1 LSGRS
6 AALDSRDDRV
16 VLLGSNPLR
25 ASAARTEEH
34 SGLLG
39 APRAGSMA
47 SNPNPLQQAAAAGA
61 PSIAVAYHPHHQ
73 MSQRTQMLGARVAQ
87 VKAQRLT
94 CFELLSSK
102 GLGTL
107 FSLPFLGLT
116 GLISIPAAT
125 SCAIFRFGK
134 LDCVISEPGLT
145 WVAPFYERVQ
155 MVRRGGL
162 ERALSSY
169 LSCAHT
175 SLSRPPASPLASS
188 PTYLSARSI
197 ALAAQ
202 FTGTQTHKMNELNL
216 VDAVGN
222 PILVRALLEFSV
234 EDPAALFI
242 ATNASLSVLFNQA
255 EQVVREACTRFPLL
269 GEKGADIRSL
279 THELGAQML
288 TELQPDASVFG
299 VQVQRLVIVE
309 ARYSPNIA
317 SQMLMK
323 QQAMALIGARKEIV
337 QGALH
342 VVRDTLTQFPDLGDA
357 AKERLIGNLLIT
369 LTAQQQS
376 SGGLEKERR

>member
-1 LSGRS
+1 ML
-6 AALDSRDDRV
+6 V
-16 VLLGSNPLR
+16 LGSNPLR

-47 SNPNPLQQAAAAGA
+47 TNPNPLQAAAAVAAAAGAVGA

-155 MVRRGGL
+155 MVRCGGRKCACVRPRNPL
-162 ERALSSY
+162 LRRREPASS
-169 LSCAHT
+169 LPLART
-175 SLSRPPASPLASS
+175 SLLAPARLPACQLARLPFPPARSPARPPARPFSPRRSS
-188 PTYLSARSI
+188 RAR
-197 ALAAQ
+197 
-202 FTGTQTHKMNELNL
+202 
-216 VDAVGN
+216 
-222 PILVRALLEFSV
+222 R
-234 EDPAALFI
+234 
-242 ATNASLSVLFNQA
+242 
-255 EQVVREACTRFPLL
+255 RTR
-269 GEKGADIRSL
+269 
-279 THELGAQML
+279 
-288 TELQPDASVFG
+288 
-299 VQVQRLVIVE
+299 
-309 ARYSPNIA
+309 
-317 SQMLMK
+317 
-323 QQAMALIGARKEIV
+323 
-337 QGALH
+337 
-342 VVRDTLTQFPDLGDA
+342 
-357 AKERLIGNLLIT
+357 
-369 LTAQQQS
+369 
-376 SGGLEKERR
+376 

>member
-1 LSGRS
+1 M
-6 AALDSRDDRV
+6 

-155 MVRRGGL
+155 MVRRGGR

-169 LSCAHT
+169 LSCART
-175 SLSRPPASPLASS
+175 SLLPPA
-188 PTYLSARSI
+188 
-197 ALAAQ
+197 
-202 FTGTQTHKMNELNL
+202 
-216 VDAVGN
+216 
-222 PILVRALLEFSV
+222 RAPSCPHLPF
-234 EDPAALFI
+234 
-242 ATNASLSVLFNQA
+242 
-255 EQVVREACTRFPLL
+255 
-269 GEKGADIRSL
+269 RSL
-279 THELGAQML
+279 DRSRRAVHGHADTQDERAEPRRRGR
-288 TELQPDASVFG
+288 QPHP
-299 VQVQRLVIVE
+299 R
-309 ARYSPNIA
+309 AR
-317 SQMLMK
+317 
-323 QQAMALIGARKEIV
+323 
-337 QGALH
+337 
-342 VVRDTLTQFPDLGDA
+342 A
-357 AKERLIGNLLIT
+357 A
-369 LTAQQQS
+369 
-376 SGGLEKERR
+376 